1 MDINAVDFVILGQA
15 GGAGGGG
22 IMSFMPIVILILIFY
37 FMLIRP
43 QQRREK
49 ERKKMIEEAKKGDR
63 IMFAGGMLGTI
74 TNVKDTTFVIKIAD
88 NVKVE
93 AVKASVSKVL
103 EKGEKP
109 VLDEAK

>member
-1 MDINAVDFVILGQA
+1 MDLSLLLITAQA
-15 GGAGGGG
+15 PQNTGGGFQAF
-22 IMSFMPIVILILIFY
+22 IPIILLVLIFY

-63 IMFAGGMLGTI
+63 VMFSGGIIGSI
-74 TNVKDTTFVIKIAD
+74 ANIKDTTFVIKVAD
-88 NVKVE
+88 NVKLE
-93 AVKASVSKVL
+93 AAKASVSKVL

-109 VLDEAK
+109 AASEKE